1 MLRALLPYLARRLL
15 FAGVLVFLVSS
26 GAFLLTRLAP
36 GDFTSELVGPGVS
49 AETIARERARHG
61 LDRPFFIQ
69 YTDWLSGVVRFDFGT
84 SFRYGRP
91 VGDLVGERAA
101 NSAVL
106 AVVALLLAM
115 LVGIPLGVV
124 AGSRR
129 TGVVAAAIR
138 SGSVIALSLPPL
150 LTSMLFVLL
159 AARTGWFPIGGMTS
173 LDTSALGWAAEV
185 EAMGD
190 LAWHL
195 ALPALALALPLGA
208 TLERLQAQA
217 MAEALAEPYILGAL
231 GRGVPRLGL
240 VWRHALRVAVRPVI
254 AVYGIIIG
262 SLLSG
267 SFAVEIV
274 MSWPGLGQLMYD
286 ALVSRDIYLVAGC
299 AAAGSLFLA
308 AGTLLS
314 DVALAVADPHIRET
328 GSLLGQ
334 RTRRLRG

>member
-49 AETIARERARHG
+49 AETIARERARLG

-69 YTDWLSGVVRFDFGT
+69 YTDWLSGVVRFDLGT

-106 AVVALLLAM
+106 AVVALLLAT

-129 TGVVAAAIR
+129 NGVVVAAIR

-150 LTSMLFVLL
+150 LTSLLFVLL

-173 LDTSALGWAAEV
+173 LDASALGRF

-195 ALPALALALPLGA
+195 ALPALALALPLAA

-217 MAEALAEPYILGAL
+217 MAEALAEPYILSAL

-274 MSWPGLGQLMYD
+274 SSWPGLGQLMYD

-314 DVALAVADPHIRET
+314 DVALAVADPRIRET

-334 RTRRLRG
+334 RTRGLRG

>member
-1 MLRALLPYLARRLL
+1 MLRGLLPYLARRLL

-49 AETIARERARHG
+49 AETIALERARYG

-69 YTDWLSGVVRFDFGT
+69 YTDWLSGVVRFDLGT

-106 AVVALLLAM
+106 AVVALLLATI
-115 LVGIPLGVV
+115 VGIPLGVV

-129 TGVVAAAIR
+129 TGVVVAAIR

-150 LTSMLFVLL
+150 LTSLLFVLF

-173 LDTSALGWAAEV
+173 LDAGSALGWAAEV
-185 EAMGD
+185 EAMSD

-195 ALPALALALPLGA
+195 ALPALALPLAA

-217 MAEALAEPYILGAL
+217 MAEALAEPYILGAM
-231 GRGVPRLGL
+231 GRGVPRMGL

-254 AVYGIIIG
+254 GVYGIIIG

-274 MSWPGLGQLMYD
+274 SSWPGLGQLMYD

-299 AAAGSLFLA
+299 AAVGSLFLA

-328 GSLLGQ
+328 ESLLGQ
-334 RTRRLRG
+334 RA

>member
-49 AETIARERARHG
+49 AETIARERARYG

-106 AVVALLLAM
+106 AVVALLLAT

-129 TGVVAAAIR
+129 NGVVVAAIR
-138 SGSVIALSLPPL
+138 SGSVIGLSLPPL
-150 LTSMLFVLL
+150 LTSLLFVLL

-173 LDTSALGWAAEV
+173 LDAGALGGV

-195 ALPALALALPLGA
+195 ALPALALALPLAA

-231 GRGVPRLGL
+231 GRGVPRMGL

-274 MSWPGLGQLMYD
+274 LSWPGLGQLMYD

-314 DVALAVADPHIRET
+314 DVALAVADPRIRET
-328 GSLLGQ
+328 GSLLGHEN
-334 RTRRLRG
+334 RGLRG

>member
-49 AETIARERARHG
+49 AETIARERARYG

-69 YTDWLSGVVRFDFGT
+69 YTDWLSGVVRFDLGT
-84 SFRYGRP
+84 SLRYGRP

-106 AVVALLLAM
+106 AVVALLLAT

-124 AGSRR
+124 AGSHRN
-129 TGVVAAAIR
+129 GVVVAAIR
-138 SGSVIALSLPPL
+138 GGSVIALSLPPL

-173 LDTSALGWAAEV
+173 LGTSTMGWAAEV

-231 GRGVPRLGL
+231 GRGVPRTGL

-274 MSWPGLGQLMYD
+274 SSWPGLGQLMYD

>member
-49 AETIARERARHG
+49 EETIARERARYG

-69 YTDWLSGVVRFDFGT
+69 YAAWLSRVVRFDLGT

-106 AVVALLLAM
+106 AVAALLLAT
-115 LVGIPLGVV
+115 LVGLPLGVV

-129 TGVVAAAIR
+129 SGFLVAAIR
-138 SGSVIALSLPPL
+138 SGSVIGLSLPPL
-150 LTSMLFVLL
+150 LTSLVFVLL

-173 LDTSALGWAAEV
+173 LDASALGWVART
-185 EAMGD
+185 GD

-195 ALPALALALPLGA
+195 ALPALALPLAA

-217 MAEALAEPYILGAL
+217 MAETLAESYILSAL
-231 GRGVPRLGL
+231 GRGVPGRRL

-274 MSWPGLGQLMYD
+274 SSWPGLGQLMYE

-314 DVALAVADPHIRET
+314 DVALAAADPRIRET
-328 GSLLGQ
+328 GSL
-334 RTRRLRG
+334 

>member
-49 AETIARERARHG
+49 AETIARERARYG

-69 YTDWLSGVVRFDFGT
+69 YTDWLSGVVRFDLGT
-84 SFRYGRP
+84 SLRYGRP

-106 AVVALLLAM
+106 AVVALLLAT

-124 AGSRR
+124 AGSHRN
-129 TGVVAAAIR
+129 GVVVAAIR
-138 SGSVIALSLPPL
+138 GGSVIALSLPPL

-173 LDTSALGWAAEV
+173 LGTSTMGWAAEV

-195 ALPALALALPLGA
+195 ALPALALPLGA

-231 GRGVPRLGL
+231 GRGVPRTGL

-274 MSWPGLGQLMYD
+274 SSWPGLGQLMYD